1 MTKGGSLV
9 PRWLE
14 PLYIVILTTMSPY
27 VTNAIVRNVTN
38 AITTCHKNIST
49 CRRKRCKKIE
59 IRPLIH
65 GMQPET
71 RKTIQKIPAR
81 EFFRV
86 F

>member
-1 MTKGGSLV
+1 M

-27 VTNAIVRNVTN
+27 VTNAL
-38 AITTCHKNIST
+38 AITTCHENIST

-71 RKTIQKIPAR
+71 RKAIQKIPAR